1 LRALKI
7 WKSYALIIEEIITL
21 KAISLMGFEK
31 KKTIRREALFE
42 KTRKFGIDYTRIVT
56 KFDALYNTLR
66 MK

>member
-31 KKTIRREALFE
+31 KNYSERGF
-42 KTRKFGIDYTRIVT
+42 V
-56 KFDALYNTLR
+56 
-66 MK
+66 

>member
-1 LRALKI
+1 
-7 WKSYALIIEEIITL
+7 
-21 KAISLMGFEK
+21 MGFEK